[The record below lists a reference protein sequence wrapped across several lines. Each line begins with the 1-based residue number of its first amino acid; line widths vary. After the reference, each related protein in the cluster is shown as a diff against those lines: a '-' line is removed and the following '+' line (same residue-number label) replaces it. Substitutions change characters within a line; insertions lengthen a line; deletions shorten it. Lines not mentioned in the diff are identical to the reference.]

1 MGRKTPQKESGDLQL
16 FLVSYMVHCPEIGHM
31 SEGGE
36 ENIKKTRQTVLDK
49 EMELKSVVKIELL
62 FYSLLRPYTVNHSG

>member
-16 FLVSYMVHCPEIGHM
+16 FSVSYMVHCPEIGHM

-36 ENIKKTRQTVLDK
+36 ENIKKTSFSTNFSR
-49 EMELKSVVKIELL
+49 
-62 FYSLLRPYTVNHSG
+62 